1 MSKNPERSNRIIK
14 GWILFLC
21 LFAVLLSSA
30 RKTEAADTAHM
41 NSIPDPFGT
50 GENYSAVLYDNTNG
64 LPTSEANDIV
74 QTSEGFIWIGSFS
87 GLVRYDGNTFE
98 RIDSVSSGVSSVVSL
113 KVDSKDRL
121 WIGTNDC
128 GLAMMEDGKFTH
140 WNLKDGLGAD
150 MVCDIEEGGDGNMYV
165 GTPTGIVMVTPDM
178 TIVPIEDPRIVD
190 PYIER
195 LNRGPDGSV
204 HCITNEDHYFVL
216 KDGKVTEYYN
226 FEENYITGMTCI
238 LPDMEDPDK
247 YYIGTADSDFYS
259 GPLKKNPDQ
268 LKMDFITPLFSV
280 IDIQKIEE
288 RIWITARNGIGY
300 VDDKG
305 FHLMDDLLMDNSV
318 SHVMEDYEGN
328 LWFTSSRLGVMKL
341 VKNRFLDLF
350 DLYGLEQTV
359 VNTTCVYDNKLLI
372 GTDTGIGIFD
382 KEGRTATF
390 PLTSSKTAAGDELFI
405 EDLAD
410 FTSESRIR
418 SMLIDKKGR
427 LWISTWRGVGLLRYY
442 RGELVQFTEADG
454 LFSDHIR
461 MICDLPDGSVA
472 VANTGGV
479 SVIKGDKVV
488 KNYSRKDGIENE
500 EILSVCAA
508 PNGDILAGSNGA
520 GIYVL
525 GEAGTRTIF
534 HDEGLLSGIVMRI
547 RYDAKRKLYWI
558 VTSNSLAYMTE
569 DYKVTTISNFP
580 YTNNFDLYENSKGDM
595 WILSSNGI
603 YVLPVDEL
611 IANGEMDPVHY
622 GLANG
627 LPCTSTSN
635 SFSQV
640 TDKGILYLSGNK
652 GVAEINIEAP
662 LEKIGDMKQAVPYM
676 DADGVRIYPD
686 ENGVFNLSSNVKKLV
701 IYPYV
706 FNYSLTDPQVS
717 YSLDGIDEE
726 PVTVTRSDLDPIP
739 YPNLHGGEYN
749 FRMDLKDSTGHG
761 NKTLL
766 VRIKKE
772 YKMHEYRWFRLFA
785 QIVLALA
792 VIVIARLA
800 NASRTRKL
808 EIKHKQEREKERIF
822 SELSMANR
830 IQKSMLPQ
838 EHPPFPGRKE
848 FEVFG
853 SMDPAK
859 EVGGDFFDYFLIDDD
874 HLCLVIADVSGKGI
888 PGALFM
894 MVSKVILQ
902 SCAMLGQSAAEI
914 LTKTNDGICSNN
926 KLGMFITVWV
936 GVLEISTGKLTASNA
951 GHEYPVIKRADG
963 EFTLLKDKHGLV
975 IGGMEG
981 IKYKEYDL
989 QLEPGDKIFVYTD
1002 GVPEATD
1009 ADMNMFGTN
1018 RMLDALNADPD
1029 AAPEQILKNVRKAVD
1044 DFVAG
1049 VEQFDDLTMLCLKY
1063 NG

>member
-1 MSKNPERSNRIIK
+1 MNKNPERSNRIFR
-14 GWILFLC
+14 GLILFLC
-21 LFAVLLSSA
+21 LFLTFLFAA
-30 RKTEAADTAHM
+30 RETEAAGNAHM
-41 NSIPDPFGT
+41 RSIVNPFGN

-64 LPTSEANDIV
+64 LPTSEANAIA
-74 QTSEGFIWIGSFS
+74 QTSDGFIWIGCFS

-98 RIDSVSSGVSSVVSL
+98 RIDSISSGVGSVVSL
-113 KVDSKDRL
+113 LVDSKERL

-140 WNLKDGLGAD
+140 WDLDDGLGAD
-150 MVCDIEEGGDGNMYV
+150 MVCDIEEGGDGNIYV
-165 GTPTGIVMVTPDM
+165 GTPTSIVMVTPDM
-178 TIVPIEDPRIVD
+178 TIKPIEDSRIIN

-195 LNRGPDGSV
+195 LTRGPDGSV

-216 KDGKVTEYYN
+216 KDGKVTEYYSY
-226 FEENYITGMTCI
+226 EENYITGMTCI

-247 YYIGTADSDFYS
+247 YYIGTADSDFYT

-268 LKMDFITPLFSV
+268 LKMDFVSPLSSV
-280 IDIQKIEE
+280 IDIQKING
-288 RIWITARNGIGY
+288 RIWVAARNGIGY
-300 VDDKG
+300 LDDEG

-341 VKNRFLDLF
+341 VRNRFLDLF
-350 DLYGLEQTV
+350 DLYGMEQTV
-359 VNTTCVYDNKLLI
+359 INCTCVYDNKLLI
-372 GTDTGIGIFD
+372 GTDTGMVAVD
-382 KEGRTATF
+382 KKGRTAIL
-390 PLTSSKTAAGDELFI
+390 PVTSSRTAEGI
-405 EDLAD
+405 EMSITDLAD
-410 FTSESRIR
+410 FTRESRIR
-418 SMLIDKKGR
+418 SILRDKKGR
-427 LWISTWRGVGLLRYY
+427 LWISTWRGVGLLRYDH
-442 RGELVQFTEADG
+442 GELVQFTEADG

-488 KNYSRKDGIENE
+488 KNYSRKDGIVNE
-500 EILSVCAA
+500 EILCVCSA
-508 PNGDILAGSNGA
+508 PNGDIRAGSNGA

-525 GEAGTRTIF
+525 GKDGTRTIF

-547 RYDAKRKLYWI
+547 KYDAKRKLYWI
-558 VTSNSLAYMTE
+558 VTSNSMAYMTE
-569 DYKVTTISNFP
+569 DYKVTTINNFP

-611 IANGEMDPVHY
+611 IADKTMDPVHY

-635 SFSQV
+635 SFSEL
-640 TDKGILYLSGNK
+640 TEKGILYLSGNT

-662 LEKIGDMKQAVPYM
+662 LEKIGGMKQAVPYV

-686 ENGVFNLSSNVKKLV
+686 AEGVFNLPSKMKKLV

-717 YSLDGIDEE
+717 YSLDGVDEE
-726 PVTVTRSDLDPIP
+726 PVTVKRSDLDPIP
-739 YPNLHGGEYN
+739 YTNLRGGEYN

-766 VRIKKE
+766 VKIKKE
-772 YKMHEYRWFRLFA
+772 YKMHEHAWFRLLA
-785 QIVLALA
+785 QIALVLA
-792 VIVIARLA
+792 VIAIARIA
-800 NASRTRKL
+800 NVSRTRAL
-808 EIKHKQEREKERIF
+808 EKKHQQAREKERMTR
-822 SELSMANR
+822 ELTMASQ
-830 IQKSMLPQ
+830 IQRSMLPQ
-838 EHPPFPGRKE
+838 EYPPFPDRKE
-848 FEVFG
+848 FEVYG
-853 SMDPAK
+853 TMDPAK

-914 LTKTNDGICSNN
+914 LTKTNEAICSNN

-951 GHEYPVIKRADG
+951 GHEYPVIKRANG

-981 IKYKEYDL
+981 IQYKEYDL

-1009 ADMNMFGTN
+1009 ASLNMFGTG
-1018 RMLDALNADPD
+1018 RMLDALNTDPD
-1029 AAPEQILKNVRKAVD
+1029 AVPEQILKNVRKAVD
-1044 DFVAG
+1044 DYVDG
-1049 VEQFDDLTMLCLKY
+1049 TEQFDDLTMLCMEY
-1063 NG
+1063 MG